1 MRFDA
6 PAGKASASFGFGQSF
21 EEAIAAARAR
31 GVELPEDYYARIQG
45 EMRRAATTV
54 SGLAGLDQIQAVVDS
69 FEAVLTGEQ
78 TLAEWVAWALL
89 QNWGLSKGRMETVLR
104 TNVQTAYGTGSWR
117 SFERNKK
124 TQPYLMW
131 SAIDDSR
138 VRPSHLAM
146 DGYIAAVDDPIWRVW
161 HPPAGYNSLL
171 PWQRVSGRVFVGLKA
186 SYAGPVVEIV
196 GQTGARLS
204 VTAQHPIL
212 TSRGWI
218 AAQDIQRGDQLVA
231 YERPVRDGAVPADLH
246 EDDPPPTIEEVFNA
260 LALRARGTMPRAA
273 LHLHGDAEFLDGDVE
288 VVAADRELMQRVQA
302 ARPKGID
309 QFLFALAGY
318 AARQISRACA
328 LLVIARRALRGF
340 AAFAGGLQ
348 ACGGSAPFTDR
359 HASGLHVLRQALA
372 VYAESRFKV
381 AQGRALAVEIA
392 DHVRDRLPE
401 PRWRAPYGPSRD
413 EGGGLRFGTLG
424 NTRFADVFIGGLEI
438 NPNALRDALQAHA
451 SSVQFEDVVDVRLSY
466 WSGHVYD
473 LETASGN
480 ILAYGDTGQRH
491 YVISNCRCTQIALT
505 EKQAIA
511 RGYGKQ
517 ATPTVQPDPGFGNA
531 DGVMGGL
538 RDAIQT
544 RKAVC
549 ETGGKAIW
557 CSGEGAQALARVER
571 ELDPE

>member
-1 MRFDA
+1 MRFDT
-6 PAGKASASFGFGQSF
+6 PAGKPAASLNFGQPF

-31 GVELPEDYYARIQG
+31 GVELPEDYYARIPG

-146 DGYIAAVDDPIWRVW
+146 DGYIAPVDDPIWRVW
-161 HPPAGYNSLL
+161 HPPAG
-171 PWQRVSGRVFVGLKA
+171 W
-186 SYAGPVVEIV
+186 
-196 GQTGARLS
+196 
-204 VTAQHPIL
+204 
-212 TSRGWI
+212 
-218 AAQDIQRGDQLVA
+218 
-231 YERPVRDGAVPADLH
+231 
-246 EDDPPPTIEEVFNA
+246 
-260 LALRARGTMPRAA
+260 
-273 LHLHGDAEFLDGDVE
+273 
-288 VVAADRELMQRVQA
+288 
-302 ARPKGID
+302 
-309 QFLFALAGY
+309 
-318 AARQISRACA
+318 
-328 LLVIARRALRGF
+328 
-340 AAFAGGLQ
+340 
-348 ACGGSAPFTDR
+348 
-359 HASGLHVLRQALA
+359 
-372 VYAESRFKV
+372 
-381 AQGRALAVEIA
+381 
-392 DHVRDRLPE
+392 
-401 PRWRAPYGPSRD
+401 
-413 EGGGLRFGTLG
+413 
-424 NTRFADVFIGGLEI
+424 
-438 NPNALRDALQAHA
+438 
-451 SSVQFEDVVDVRLSY
+451 
-466 WSGHVYD
+466 
-473 LETASGN
+473 
-480 ILAYGDTGQRH
+480 
-491 YVISNCRCTQIALT
+491 NCRCSQLALT

-517 ATPTVQPDPGFGNA
+517 AKPTVQPDPGFGNA
-531 DGVMGGL
+531 DDGVTGGL